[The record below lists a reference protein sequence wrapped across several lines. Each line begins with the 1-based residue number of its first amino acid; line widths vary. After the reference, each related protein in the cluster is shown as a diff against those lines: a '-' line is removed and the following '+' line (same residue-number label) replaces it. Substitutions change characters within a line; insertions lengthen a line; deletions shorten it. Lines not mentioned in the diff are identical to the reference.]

1 MIFLRIIIRL
11 LFKEISEKKMVT
23 SLYCLCS
30 TIDVLSETI
39 EGWRNEKKQC
49 GLANILIQVTVT
61 H

>member
-1 MIFLRIIIRL
+1 
-11 LFKEISEKKMVT
+11 MVT

-49 GLANILIQVTVT
+49 GLANILIQFTVT